1 MPATSEPVVPPMTR
15 WLRHAQLAF
24 LGFFFI
30 RFLFPPIAWWEY
42 VVNGIGL
49 SLFLYFYFQAD
60 RMHCRENVWPIVGT
74 VLAGVLVTPIN
85 SGANVFFIFAAY
97 YLGRFQPAR
106 RARTGIAGILAL
118 VVVLGLTV
126 NPSWNFWLPAVIVII
141 GMGGLAMRDRREA
154 MMRRA
159 LATSQEEIRRLAE
172 EAERERIARDLHDTV
187 GHTLSLI
194 TLKSELAGRLVTR
207 DADAA
212 TRELKEIESIS
223 REALA
228 EIRETVQG
236 YRKIDLAQEI
246 DALEAA
252 LGTSGV
258 RLEREITAPPLDPR
272 TETAVALVIREAVTN
287 IIRHARA
294 SVCRIALRRDGDN
307 VLLSVTDDGR
317 GSDGEEG
324 FGVRG
329 MRARIS
335 GLGGQL
341 STSDDGG
348 TIVAARWPTEF

>member
-1 MPATSEPVVPPMTR
+1 M
-15 WLRHAQLAF
+15 
-24 LGFFFI
+24 
-30 RFLFPPIAWWEY
+30 
-42 VVNGIGL
+42 
-49 SLFLYFYFQAD
+49 
-60 RMHCRENVWPIVGT
+60 
-74 VLAGVLVTPIN
+74 
-85 SGANVFFIFAAY
+85 
-97 YLGRFQPAR
+97 
-106 RARTGIAGILAL
+106 
-118 VVVLGLTV
+118 
-126 NPSWNFWLPAVIVII
+126 IVII

-154 MMRRA
+154 MMRRV